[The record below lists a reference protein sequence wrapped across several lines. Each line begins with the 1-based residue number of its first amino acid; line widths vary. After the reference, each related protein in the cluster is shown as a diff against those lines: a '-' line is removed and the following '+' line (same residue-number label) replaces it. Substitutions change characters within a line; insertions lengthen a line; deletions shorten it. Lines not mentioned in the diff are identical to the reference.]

1 MRLFIALLF
10 ISSTA
15 TGAIAHEFWVS
26 PQRYSVAQSDTI
38 FADFRVGQNFKAP
51 SYAYIPQQS
60 TRFEIVLGDQ
70 VIPAESRIGDRP
82 ALAQRIEGKGLA
94 VIVHETTDAKLTY
107 TEWDKFTGFVEH
119 KDFAGALEK
128 HAERGLPQTGFKE
141 TYRRYVKSLVAIGDG
156 QGSDRNMGLRIEV
169 IALAN
174 PYTDDLS
181 GGFPVQI
188 MLDGA
193 PRTDAQIEVF
203 ARAPD
208 DTVTSTFYRTDD
220 QGQATFPVQPG
231 TEYLVDSVALE
242 PREPKDFNKDP
253 VWHSDWAS
261 LTFKTPE

>member
-1 MRLFIALLF
+1 M
-10 ISSTA
+10 
-15 TGAIAHEFWVS
+15 
-26 PQRYSVAQSDTI
+26 

-60 TRFEIVLGDQ
+60 VRFEVVLGDQ
-70 VIPAESRIGDRP
+70 TIPATSRIGDRP
-82 ALAQRIEGKGLA
+82 ALSQRIEGTGLA

-107 TEWDKFTGFVEH
+107 TEWEKFTGFVEH
-119 KDFAGALEK
+119 KDFKTALEE
-128 HAERGLPQTGFKE
+128 HAKRGLPRTGFKE

-156 QGSDRNMGLRIEV
+156 KGADRNMGLRIEV

-193 PRTDAQIEVF
+193 PRTDAQVEVF

-208 DTVTSTFYRTDD
+208 DTVTSNFYRTDD
-220 QGQATFPVQPG
+220 QGRAVFPVQAD

-242 PREPKDFNKDP
+242 PREPTDPEKDP

-261 LTFKTPE
+261 LTFKTPK